1 MLLNEV
7 IAKARSWTKPPHD
20 NETRNLVQ
28 EWLDGCATD
37 PESREA
43 LVDAFYTDL
52 SFGTGGLRGKMGP
65 GTNRINPTTIARATQ
80 GLANHLRK
88 VHGPNPASGPWRV
101 AIACDSRHLSQ
112 TFAQITAE
120 VLAANGLEPWMYAE
134 LRPTPQLSWTVR
146 ELGAVAGV
154 VVTASHNPSIYNGYK
169 VYASDGGQVVAPEDA
184 QLVSEVRAL
193 PPDAEVPRSQEGIQW
208 LDASW
213 DEGYRK
219 LLTSFRLSED
229 LVQHGSDLPIAF
241 TGLHGTG
248 ALAVPAALR
257 AFGFRNVHEVASQA
271 VPDGA
276 FPTVESPNPE
286 EGAALAPVSYTH
298 LTLPTIYSV

>member
-1 MLLNEV
+1 M
-7 IAKARSWTKPPHD
+7 
-20 NETRNLVQ
+20 
-28 EWLDGCATD
+28 
-37 PESREA
+37 
-43 LVDAFYTDL
+43 
-52 SFGTGGLRGKMGP
+52 
-65 GTNRINPTTIARATQ
+65 
-80 GLANHLRK
+80 
-88 VHGPNPASGPWRV
+88 
-101 AIACDSRHLSQ
+101 
-112 TFAQITAE
+112 
-120 VLAANGLEPWMYAE
+120 
-134 LRPTPQLSWTVR
+134 
-146 ELGAVAGV
+146 AGV

-193 PPDAEVPRSQEGIQW
+193 PPDADVPRSPEGIHL

-257 AFGFRNVHEVASQA
+257 AFGFRYVHEVASQA

-286 EGAALAPVSYTH
+286 EGAALAQAVDLAQECNAALVMGTDPDADRVGLAVPDGKGSYRLLMEMKQELCWSITCCPNGEKRANLTNLH
-298 LTLPTIYSV
+298 LWPKRA